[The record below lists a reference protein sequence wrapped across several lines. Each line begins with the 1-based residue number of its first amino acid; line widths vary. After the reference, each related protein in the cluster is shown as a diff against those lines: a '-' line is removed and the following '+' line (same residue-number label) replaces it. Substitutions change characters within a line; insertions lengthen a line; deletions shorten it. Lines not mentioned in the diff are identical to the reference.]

1 MPQRRT
7 LACSLAIATLLA
19 AGITACSD
27 ALAPY
32 PQFTIQPRT
41 VSVKAGATQNVKI
54 VLAGPNKDAGWSVT
68 SGNTAV
74 AGATQT
80 ETGASIQGVAAG
92 TTRVYVRASA
102 PGFDNDE
109 AVDSL
114 TVNVTP

>member
-7 LACSLAIATLLA
+7 LGRSLAAAALLA
-19 AGITACSD
+19 VGIAACSD

-41 VSVKAGATQNVKI
+41 VSVKAGATSAVKI
-54 VLAGPNKDAGWSVT
+54 VLAGPNKDASWTVS
-68 SGNTAV
+68 SGNTGV
-74 AGATQT
+74 ANATQT
-80 ETGASIQGVAAG
+80 ATGADIQGVAAG
-92 TTRVYVRASA
+92 TTKVYVRAPA
-102 PGFDNDE
+102 KGFDNDE